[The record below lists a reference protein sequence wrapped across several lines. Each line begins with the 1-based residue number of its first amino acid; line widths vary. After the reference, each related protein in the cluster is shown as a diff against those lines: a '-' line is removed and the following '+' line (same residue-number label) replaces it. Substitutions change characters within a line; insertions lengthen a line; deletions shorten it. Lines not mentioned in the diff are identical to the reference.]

1 MGTVTIRSLDDEV
14 IARAKE
20 RAERHDRSLEAE
32 LRTVLT
38 REFKPLPPEEF
49 SGAAGGIRDRTRGRP
64 QTDSGALQ
72 REGREWLDRKAERIA
87 RGKDEPQA

>member
-20 RAERHDRSLEAE
+20 RAKRHNRSLEAE
-32 LRTVLT
+32 LREVLT

-49 SGAAGGIRDRTRGRP
+49 FGAADGIRDRTRGRP

-72 REGREWLDRKAERIA
+72 REGREWLDRKAERLA
-87 RGKDEPQA
+87 RGEEEP